1 MKPDHERVEPGTFA
15 MRSLFLP
22 AAASALLALG
32 LGMAFPCESD
42 AGAWTLIGAP
52 AFAAI
57 GAVGGPERGL
67 GARLGIGVMSTAFNL
82 VLMLAIG
89 LGVAWKSC
97 SY

>member
-42 AGAWTLIGAP
+42 AGAWALIGAP
-52 AFAAI
+52 AVLSQI
-57 GAVGGPERGL
+57 VDSGGWDSKKPRSTDLWVDRLVVGCGGL
-67 GARLGIGVMSTAFNL
+67 IA
-82 VLMLAIG
+82 
-89 LGVAWKSC
+89 
-97 SY
+97 

>member
-15 MRSLFLP
+15 MRSVFLP

-42 AGAWTLIGAP
+42 AGAWALIGAP

-57 GAVGGPERGL
+57 GAVGGPERTVRG
-67 GARLGIGVMSTAFNL
+67 RLGIGVISTLINL
-82 VLMLAIG
+82 LVMIAIG
-89 LGVAWKSC
+89 LAVAWTSC
-97 SY
+97 IV

>member
-1 MKPDHERVEPGTFA
+1 MKPHRERVEPGVFA

-32 LGMAFPCESD
+32 LGMASSCHSN
-42 AGAWTLIGAP
+42 AGAWALIAAP

-67 GARLGIGVMSTAFNL
+67 GARLGIGVMSTALNL
-82 VLMLAIG
+82 FLMVAIG
-89 LGVAWKSC
+89 LAVAWTSC
-97 SY
+97 GY